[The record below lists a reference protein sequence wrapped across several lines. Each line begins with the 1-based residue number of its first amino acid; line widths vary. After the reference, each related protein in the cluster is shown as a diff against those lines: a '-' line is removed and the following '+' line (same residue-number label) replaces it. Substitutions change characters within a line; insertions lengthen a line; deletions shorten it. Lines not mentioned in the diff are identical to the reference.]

1 MTPAVSH
8 LHTSQVI
15 RLWCILSHRWT
26 EEMTGNM
33 DRWINAGQKGIGD
46 KLFTCCQ
53 SMIQFT
59 IRQKDSQQQKK
70 QEMFLL
76 LKRNRSERWYEEK
89 DQERGREMIQVWA
102 LSINS
107 EGYGDQQWEMTS
119 CEKVT
124 RMSRAETGG
133 GSYITWERDKED
145 NERLDSNTVNPNRTT
160 NL

>member
-1 MTPAVSH
+1 MTPASGR

-15 RLWCILSHRWT
+15 RLWCILTHTWT

-33 DRWINAGQKGIGD
+33 DRWINVRQKGIGD

-59 IRQKDSQQQKK
+59 IRQKDSN
-70 QEMFLL
+70 
-76 LKRNRSERWYEEK
+76 KRNRNERWYEEK
-89 DQERGREMIQVWA
+89 GQERRREMIQVWT

-133 GSYITWERDKED
+133 GSCITWERDKED
-145 NERLDSNTVNPNRTT
+145 SRLDSMEGLRNPATYT
-160 NL
+160 YLME

>member
-76 LKRNRSERWYEEK
+76 LKRNRSERWSRKTKKGGERWYKSEHWASTLKVMATSNEKWQAVKKSRGWAEPRREEGATLHENETRKIMK
-89 DQERGREMIQVWA
+89 DWIA
-102 LSINS
+102 TL
-107 EGYGDQQWEMTS
+107 
-119 CEKVT
+119 
-124 RMSRAETGG
+124 
-133 GSYITWERDKED
+133 
-145 NERLDSNTVNPNRTT
+145 
-160 NL
+160 